1 MTKCSVLQLADFKKV
16 DNHVSK
22 MYALIT
28 IRFDT
33 FIRMCVTS
41 FRCTFVKVGLLFH
54 LQSKTVINKMHTEY
68 NIDIDCS
75 EHFNT
80 NPHLTPGRYR

>member
-54 LQSKTVINKMHTEY
+54 LQSGIFGSMSLLMDLRAE
-68 NIDIDCS
+68 
-75 EHFNT
+75 
-80 NPHLTPGRYR
+80 R

>member
-22 MYALIT
+22 TYALIT

-54 LQSKTVINKMHTEY
+54 LQSGIFGSMSLLMELRA
-68 NIDIDCS
+68 
-75 EHFNT
+75 E
-80 NPHLTPGRYR
+80 R

>member
-16 DNHVSK
+16 DDHVSK

-28 IRFDT
+28 IRLDT
-33 FIRMCVTS
+33 FMRMCVTS

-54 LQSKTVINKMHTEY
+54 LQSGIFGSMSLLMDLRAE
-68 NIDIDCS
+68 
-75 EHFNT
+75 
-80 NPHLTPGRYR
+80 R

>member
-28 IRFDT
+28 IRFGT

-54 LQSKTVINKMHTEY
+54 LQSGIFGSMSLLMDLRAE
-68 NIDIDCS
+68 
-75 EHFNT
+75 
-80 NPHLTPGRYR
+80 R

>member
-41 FRCTFVKVGLLFH
+41 FRRTFVKVGLLFH
-54 LQSKTVINKMHTEY
+54 LQSGIFGSMSLLMDLRAE
-68 NIDIDCS
+68 
-75 EHFNT
+75 
-80 NPHLTPGRYR
+80 R

>member
-1 MTKCSVLQLADFKKV
+1 MTKCSVLQLADLKKV
-16 DNHVSK
+16 DNHISK

-54 LQSKTVINKMHTEY
+54 LQSGIFGSMSLLMELRA
-68 NIDIDCS
+68 
-75 EHFNT
+75 E
-80 NPHLTPGRYR
+80 R

>member
-22 MYALIT
+22 VYALIT

-54 LQSKTVINKMHTEY
+54 LQSGIFGSMSLLMDLRAE
-68 NIDIDCS
+68 
-75 EHFNT
+75 
-80 NPHLTPGRYR
+80 R

>member
-16 DNHVSK
+16 DNHISK

-54 LQSKTVINKMHTEY
+54 LQLGIFGSMSLLMDLRAE
-68 NIDIDCS
+68 
-75 EHFNT
+75 
-80 NPHLTPGRYR
+80 R

>member
-54 LQSKTVINKMHTEY
+54 LQSGIFGSMTLLMDLRAE
-68 NIDIDCS
+68 
-75 EHFNT
+75 
-80 NPHLTPGRYR
+80 R